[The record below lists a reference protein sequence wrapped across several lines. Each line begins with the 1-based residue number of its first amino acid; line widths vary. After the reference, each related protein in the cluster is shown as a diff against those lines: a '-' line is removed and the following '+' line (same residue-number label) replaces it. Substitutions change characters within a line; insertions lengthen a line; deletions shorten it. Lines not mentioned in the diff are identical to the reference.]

1 MCVALFFYHYLLA
14 IRLSDDVFIGMCN
27 ICFLCFLLSAI
38 FKKKNRYQFHN
49 LNQKHQIHVYFS
61 CSGQS
66 NERQFL
72 KDFVSAAPGSSGA
85 RLGAWLQPEPRL
97 DPNHCELKVG
107 QDPFRFGWPNKLQV
121 ITRDQYGDTVY
132 IPNLKIEIKATPCSG
147 LNNATSRH
155 TKNVEN
161 PFIASTSVR
170 SAPPPKVAYDPI
182 TVDSMCFKSI
192 TFMPDY
198 EHYSFEE
205 LRLNHLSQHRATETI
220 EGKEMGD
227 QTFGA
232 LWTPLSAGAF
242 SLTCTIDG
250 VAVEEVYRVEVKDAG
265 NPPPP
270 QPSLVKKGKPQ
281 SKLRKFVA
289 RNSAGLRIR
298 SHPTLQS
305 EQLGIIKMDGIIS
318 FVDEQENDDGIWVRL
333 STESIRQHCTSTW
346 YPAEAWCLQ
355 YNQHLGKTLLHPVV
369 ETVES
374 RAILN
379 PSPDDEDPAPLTPI
393 IIRAGPNVP
402 IEHGTPCKKPSI
414 NSATSSKQE
423 SPSKKPSKAPV
434 SLNPFVFS
442 QSPVVSTSI
451 PGNEELLLL
460 KSQADDPYAK
470 FFDDGMLDPSL
481 DRSEFE
487 VGPPFE
493 FSESAAASSP
503 RADFDMDFKPGEG
516 GSVVGRDSPNPS
528 QIGTAL
534 AGVVGGGASKLQALH
549 KWFKGDSLDGRD
561 FARKKSELSEL
572 ASVSVRDLVKAI
584 GGQDA
589 GRSNGNDNASSSPV
603 PVPTLN
609 QEPVV
614 ASSSKST
621 VTLESSFHRDLSPT
635 SSRSSIK
642 DDPIPSAFSF
652 ETQSESARNSQNDST
667 TTTKGLTP
675 RSSPRKCRNK
685 RRGGPIVHQ
694 VFEDDI
700 SGDNP
705 TDTDPDDTKSTNPP
719 STTAKRA
726 LPSSLAESLRAV
738 FAAFLWHEGIV
749 HDAMA
754 CSSFL
759 KFHPN
764 LPKDF
769 ALLNANT
776 LERTVETEFL
786 SREQRAQQRYSVE
799 VANAGNYL
807 NIRPSTLET
816 LTKSG
821 NSSVLNRRNRKS
833 EVS

>member
-1 MCVALFFYHYLLA
+1 M
-14 IRLSDDVFIGMCN
+14 
-27 ICFLCFLLSAI
+27 
-38 FKKKNRYQFHN
+38 
-49 LNQKHQIHVYFS
+49 
-61 CSGQS
+61 
-66 NERQFL
+66 
-72 KDFVSAAPGSSGA
+72 SAAPGSSGA
-85 RLGAWLQPEPRL
+85 RLGAWLQPERRL
-97 DPNHCELKVG
+97 DPNRCELKIG

-121 ITRDQYGDTVY
+121 ITRDQYGETVY

-147 LNNATSRH
+147 LNNATCRQT
-155 TKNVEN
+155 TKNSEN
-161 PFIASTSVR
+161 PFVTATPIRSV
-170 SAPPPKVAYDPI
+170 PPAAYDPI
-182 TVDSMCFKSI
+182 AVDSMCFKSI

-220 EGKEMGD
+220 EGKEMSD
-227 QTFGA
+227 LTFGA

-250 VAVEEVYRVEVKDAG
+250 VTVEEVYRIEVKDAG

-270 QPSLVKKGKPQ
+270 QPSSVKKGKPQ
-281 SKLRKFVA
+281 NKLRKFVA

-305 EQLGIIKMDGIIS
+305 EQLGIVKMDGIIS

-333 STESIRQHCTSTW
+333 STESIRQHCISSW

-369 ETVES
+369 ETAES
-374 RAILN
+374 LTISN
-379 PSPDDEDPAPLTPI
+379 GSPEDEDPAPPTPI
-393 IIRAGPNVP
+393 IIHPSIPNV
-402 IEHGTPCKKPSI
+402 HGGTPLKNAS
-414 NSATSSKQE
+414 SSTATSSKPE
-423 SPSKKPSKAPV
+423 SPSKKSNKIPV
-434 SLNPFVFS
+434 SLNPFVFT

-451 PGNEELLLL
+451 PGNEELLIL
-460 KSQADDPYAK
+460 KRLTDADPYAPS
-470 FFDDGMLDPSL
+470 FDEKMLDPSL

-487 VGPPFE
+487 LGPPIE
-493 FSESAAASSP
+493 FNESATALSPRDDSDMNCKPAEDGSESN
-503 RADFDMDFKPGEG
+503 
-516 GSVVGRDSPNPS
+516 RDGANSS

-549 KWFKGDSLDGRD
+549 KWFKGDSLDGKD
-561 FARKKSELSEL
+561 FAKKKNELSEL

-589 GRSNGNDNASSSPV
+589 TKSNGNEN
-603 PVPTLN
+603 
-609 QEPVV
+609 V
-614 ASSSKST
+614 ASSSVMSIHNQDEQLT
-621 VTLESSFHRDLSPT
+621 ASSPT
-635 SSRSSIK
+635 FKEDSIAS
-642 DDPIPSAFSF
+642 PFSVD
-652 ETQSESARNSQNDST
+652 TQTESAKNSQNVQST
-667 TTTKGLTP
+667 ATKGVTP

-685 RRGGPIVHQ
+685 RRGGANVHH
-694 VFEDDI
+694 VFDEDAT
-700 SGDNP
+700 SALPSESDNSN
-705 TDTDPDDTKSTNPP
+705 STH
-719 STTAKRA
+719 SIAKRA
-726 LPSSLAESLRAV
+726 LPYSLAESLRAV

-759 KFHPN
+759 KFHPT
-764 LPKDF
+764 LPKNF

-776 LERTVETEFL
+776 FDRTLETEFL

-833 EVS
+833 EVNQEQPTLQSVTETLTVCPPALRCLVYLWDQLSSNCVQIVQANATSASKNSPGKPSGKPQKPVPPGPADDTENKKSKKIKKGN

>member
-1 MCVALFFYHYLLA
+1 MY
-14 IRLSDDVFIGMCN
+14 
-27 ICFLCFLLSAI
+27 FLL
-38 FKKKNRYQFHN
+38 H
-49 LNQKHQIHVYFS
+49 
-61 CSGQS
+61 SGQS

-97 DPNHCELKVG
+97 DPNRCELKTG
-107 QDPFRFGWPNKLQV
+107 QEPFRFGWPNKLQV

-147 LNNATSRH
+147 LNNAAGRHNIKTS
-155 TKNVEN
+155 EN
-161 PFIASTSVR
+161 PFVAASSSRSV
-170 SAPPPKVAYDPI
+170 PPPKVAYDPI
-182 TVDSMCFKSI
+182 AVDSMCFKSI

-220 EGKEMGD
+220 EGNEMSD

-232 LWTPLSAGAF
+232 LWTPLSAGVF

-270 QPSLVKKGKPQ
+270 QASLVKKGKPQ
-281 SKLRKFVA
+281 NKLRKFVA

-305 EQLGIIKMDGIIS
+305 EQLGIVKMDGIIS
-318 FVDEQENDDGIWVRL
+318 FVDEQENDDGIWVKL
-333 STESIRQHCTSTW
+333 STESIRQHCSSTW

-369 ETVES
+369 ETTES
-374 RAILN
+374 QRIN
-379 PSPDDEDPAPLTPI
+379 SVTPDDEDPAPPTPT
-393 IIRAGPNVP
+393 IIRAGPTMPVEP
-402 IEHGTPCKKPSI
+402 GTPCKKPLA
-414 NSATSSKQE
+414 NSSTFSKQD
-423 SPSKKPSKAPV
+423 SPSKKSNKAPV

-451 PGNEELLLL
+451 PGNNELLLL
-460 KSQADDPYAK
+460 KSQADSDPYAK
-470 FFDDGMLDPSL
+470 FFDDGMLDPNH

-493 FSESAAASSP
+493 FSESADSSTP
-503 RADFDMDFKPGEG
+503 REDSDMEFKLGEG
-516 GSVVGRDSPNPS
+516 SSGMGRDSPNAS

-561 FARKKSELSEL
+561 FAKKKNELSEL

-589 GRSNGNDNASSSPV
+589 AKSNGNENVAPSPV
-603 PVPTLN
+603 PEIDVN
-609 QEPVV
+609 IG
-614 ASSSKST
+614 
-621 VTLESSFHRDLSPT
+621 HRDVSPT
-635 SSRSSIK
+635 SSRSSVK
-642 DDPIPSAFSF
+642 DDPVISSFSLD
-652 ETQSESARNSQNDST
+652 TQSGRTKHSQNEST
-667 TTTKGLTP
+667 SIHKGVTP

-685 RRGGPIVHQ
+685 RRGGPIVQ
-694 VFEDDI
+694 QTYEDDI
-700 SGDNP
+700 SSDIQSESDANP
-705 TDTDPDDTKSTNPP
+705 TNPET
-719 STTAKRA
+719 SSSKRA

-759 KFHPN
+759 KFHPT
-764 LPKDF
+764 LPKEF
-769 ALLNANT
+769 ALMNANP

-821 NSSVLNRRNRKS
+821 NSSVLNRRNRKT
-833 EVS
+833 EVCL